1 MSESSTYDAHL
12 IRGALINVVGLVA
25 KLVHPLFFVVVTW
38 LFGPELVGLYFLA
51 VFIADI
57 ATTAAASGFADAT
70 LIFASHDADAAQKG
84 DTTADTAAANRL
96 YRVLGNGFAVG
107 VGASTLL
114 VPALY
119 FGAGA
124 LVANVYPD
132 RPGLESALHILA
144 WSIPLTALPQI
155 AIAATKSRMLMQ
167 YDAFIMGFARPLCLL
182 GLSLVA
188 WSLDAGVDGLMWAQV
203 GTQAVVSALSL
214 WALAKHFDLRRIVRS
229 TLRPN
234 FDSRLLRFA
243 IPQSMN
249 MTANRYLTRLDVFML
264 AAYGYSDFDIAFY
277 AAAAIITSNL
287 REVKL
292 IFSQALAPV
301 AARHHAQGDSKAFE
315 DTLGRVSRWTTSL
328 AIPLIVIVLIHRG
341 DLIQLVDSSYTA
353 DNTFMAILLI
363 PPFLSCAFGLAGNS
377 IIYTGHSSWTLLNS
391 LLVSGLN
398 TGFNIWLVPRHGLLG
413 AAIATAMA
421 ASLISI
427 LQLIELNY
435 LEGVR
440 LRLRYV
446 WKTYAALG
454 TLAIATLA
462 TWDPAHLGTLYHR
475 AALTAGLLTAY
486 VAILYALRHEELLA
500 ILARVRRRLGSTPPS

>member
-1 MSESSTYDAHL
+1 MSDPADYDAHL
-12 IRGALINVVGLVA
+12 VRGALVNIVGLIA

-70 LIFASHDADAAQKG
+70 LIFASHDADSAQKG
-84 DTTADTAAANRL
+84 AADSDAASRL

-107 VGASTLL
+107 VGSSTIL

-124 LVANVYPD
+124 LVTHFYPD

-155 AIAATKSRMLMQ
+155 AIAATKARMLMQ

-182 GLSLVA
+182 GFSLIA
-188 WSLDAGVDGLMWAQV
+188 WALDAGVDGLMWAQV
-203 GTQAVVSALSL
+203 GAQAVVSALSIG
-214 WALAKHFDLRRIVRS
+214 ALAKHFDLRRV
-229 TLRPN
+229 LRNTFKPH
-234 FDSRLLRFA
+234 FDRRLLRFA

-264 AAYGYSDFDIAFY
+264 AAYGYSNAQIAFY

-292 IFSQALAPV
+292 VFSQALAPV
-301 AARHHAQGDSKAFE
+301 AARHHASGDAQAFE
-315 DTLGRVSRWTTSL
+315 DTLGRVSRWTTTL
-328 AIPLIVIVLIHRG
+328 AIPLILLAVIHRS
-341 DLIQLVDSSYTA
+341 DLIQLVDSSYTG
-353 DNTFMAILLI
+353 DTTFMAILLI

-377 IIYTGHSSWTLLNS
+377 IIYCGHSSWTLLNS

-398 TGFNIWLVPRHGLLG
+398 TGFNLWLVPRHGLLG

-421 ASLISI
+421 ASLISL
-427 LQLIELNY
+427 LQLIELSY
-435 LEGVR
+435 LEGIK
-440 LRLRYV
+440 LRLRHV
-446 WKTYAALG
+446 WKPHLALG
-454 TLAIATLA
+454 VLSVVLLVL
-462 TWDPAHLGTLYHR
+462 WDPAEFGGVLHR
-475 AALTAGLLTAY
+475 IALTAGLIAGYL
-486 VAILYALRHEELLA
+486 VLLFMLRHQELLS
-500 ILARVRRRLGSTPPS
+500 LVGRLRRRLGWGALPR